1 LTGHTLRAAAFPQ
14 LLSIEATPI
23 KLRFPQENATQH
35 DVGNSTQTVET
46 PLFDARRHCAALL
59 SGLLSQSKSGPLLQK
74 ARLGFSDA
82 HAIFDR
88 NRLSV
93 RIASWESGSSLG
105 LRQGVTRSIRE
116 FNSGDFTMYQ
126 NRISLIG
133 FLGQDAGIHT
143 ANNASFTVLSLAT
156 KSSYKDKKTGEYKG
170 HTEWHRCIVWG
181 RLSEYAKTLT
191 KGAHLAIDGELRSRE
206 RVDKKTSAK
215 QRVWEVRV
223 ASILKLDRAEK
234 AAPEEAEEAT
244 EDVPE

>member
-1 LTGHTLRAAAFPQ
+1 MRAMKRSSSRFLPCLSGHTLRA
-14 LLSIEATPI
+14 LS
-23 KLRFPQENATQH
+23 
-35 DVGNSTQTVET
+35 
-46 PLFDARRHCAALL
+46 DALRHCAALL
-59 SGLLSQSKSGPLLQK
+59 SGLLSQSKFGPLLQN
-74 ARLGFSDA
+74 ARLGYSDA
-82 HAIFDR
+82 HAIFDQ
-88 NRLSV
+88 NPLSV
-93 RIASWESGSSLG
+93 RIASWESGLSLG
-105 LRQGVTRSIRE
+105 LRQWVTRSIRE

-126 NRISLIG
+126 NRLSLIG
-133 FLGQDAGIHT
+133 FLGNDATTHT

-181 RLSEYAKTLT
+181 KLSEYAKTLT